1 MSDTTYRDLIRTVD
15 LDPSLLAVVGDIT
28 CVAEQDDKG
37 NTWIDAGTLYH
48 IEEYASTDLGIETP
62 ESPRWVQAA
71 IEAQP
76 GVWTA
81 RLCRQMHDRRETK
94 ADIAH
99 CGLCNQ
105 YSNARRRRRA
115 AQLPAQTLPGFET
128 IGGGFQLRPPC
139 SQRGLTWLRK
149 LIYRLRDRGQIETRR
164 ERIPDCRQPR
174 GWDWGT
180 RIYPS

>member
-1 MSDTTYRDLIRTVD
+1 MSDTPHRELIRVAN
-15 LDPSLLAVVGDIT
+15 LDPSLLAVIGDIT
-28 CVAEQDDKG
+28 CIAEYDDKG
-37 NTWIDAGTLYH
+37 TAWIDAGTLHH
-48 IEEYASTDLGIETP
+48 IAEHVSTGLGIETM

-71 IEAQP
+71 IQAQP

-81 RLCRQMHDRRETK
+81 RLCRQMHGLPETERS
-94 ADIAH
+94 ILY
-99 CGLCNQ
+99 CGLCQDYANPRKR
-105 YSNARRRRRA
+105 ARA
-115 AQLPAQTLPGFET
+115 ACLPTQTLPGFEA

-139 SQRGLTWLRK
+139 SKRGLTWLRK
-149 LIYRLRDRGQIETRR
+149 LIYRLRDRGQIETCR